1 MISPFILSVQ
11 LKHTLF
17 VINLIYLKKTN
28 QCTSISVSGK
38 NEIQIKKIQVEWEY
52 SLLKNNNTFSGTRKK

>member
-52 SLLKNNNTFSGTRKK
+52 SLFKNNNTFSGTRKK

>member
-38 NEIQIKKIQVEWEY
+38 NEIQIEIIQVEWEF
-52 SLLKNNNTFSGTRKK
+52 SLFKNNNTFSGTRKK